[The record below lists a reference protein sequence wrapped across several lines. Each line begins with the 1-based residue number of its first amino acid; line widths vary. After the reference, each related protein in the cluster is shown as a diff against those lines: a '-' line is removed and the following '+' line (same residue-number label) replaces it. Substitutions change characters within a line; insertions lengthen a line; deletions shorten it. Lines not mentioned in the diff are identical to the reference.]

1 METWSHWLLV
11 LAIGVILFQY
21 GIMLW
26 KKHKEDK
33 EEPTPPPRTI
43 EPSLNSLTAA
53 AMPHVSYAVLEK
65 QVLSHEF
72 TKAID
77 TKKAET
83 EGYHDG
89 MDNSPPKNVV
99 MLEDVRSILQHRL
112 NEFTNDRDTYIARN
126 LSSNV
131 QDMNVTQSK
140 NLLIMQAHARSES
153 ILKQKE
159 EDLTNVTGFALG
171 MMEAYNAGYQR
182 GSENRQILLAN
193 TNIKHESH
201 QPLAITEIRARMGA
215 KQAPIL
221 ALVEPQELH
230 GGM

>member
-1 METWSHWLLV
+1 MEQTWILWALV

-26 KKHKEDK
+26 KKHNEDK
-33 EEPTPPPRTI
+33 VEPPRIT

-83 EGYHDG
+83 QGYHDG

-126 LSSNV
+126 LSSDT
-131 QDMNVTQSK
+131 QDMSVTQSK

-159 EDLTNVTGFALG
+159 EEITNVTGFALG

-193 TNIKHESH
+193 TNIKQGSY
-201 QPLAITEIRARMGA
+201 QPLAISEIRTRVGA

-221 ALVEPQELH
+221 SLVEPQELH